1 MTTGTT
7 SLASRGFFP
16 IDHKHQG
23 FGADASRLPMIDL
36 RDLARQVCVGDV
48 VFIRVAALPFRKVA
62 AVTGSWTNHVGVIV
76 ETDGRNPLVAE
87 STFPF
92 SRLSSLADFVNRSA
106 GRQVAVARLKAALTE
121 MQRERLT
128 SAARK
133 RLGVL
138 YDTGFNLHSSRQF
151 CSRYVRE
158 VVHEATGLELGEV
171 VTFATLLERRP
182 DSSVRFWLFWY
193 FGRIPWNRKTV
204 SPASLLNS
212 TQLKTLFHGT
222 VSVPGKQS

>member
-1 MTTGTT
+1 M
-7 SLASRGFFP
+7 
-16 IDHKHQG
+16 
-23 FGADASRLPMIDL
+23 
-36 RDLARQVCVGDV
+36 
-48 VFIRVAALPFRKVA
+48 
-62 AVTGSWTNHVGVIV
+62 
-76 ETDGRNPLVAE
+76 
-87 STFPF
+87 
-92 SRLSSLADFVNRSA
+92 
-106 GRQVAVARLKAALTE
+106 AVARLKTALTE

-151 CSRYVRE
+151 CSRFVRE

-171 VTFATLLERRP
+171 VSFAALLERQP
-182 DSSVRFWLFWY
+182 DSDLKFWLFWY

-212 TQLKTLFHGT
+212 AQLKTLFHGT
-222 VSVPGKQS
+222 VDVPGKRS